1 MPDEDAL
8 DPVLLRSFLAVAETL
23 GFTAAARRR
32 GLGQSTVSQHI
43 ARLEVAVGRTLL
55 LRTTKR
61 VELTADG
68 EALAAFAR
76 DIIAAHDRAL
86 GFFAAAGELR
96 GRLRLGL
103 SEDLVLSRLPEILG
117 AFRARHR
124 QVDVHLSVGL
134 SARLYDMLDGQALDL
149 LVAKRLAGDGRGTPL
164 WRERLDW
171 YGHAPHGPDDPVPLV
186 VFEGTSITRKLAIEA
201 LNAAGRPWQVA
212 FSSDSLAGVIGAVRA
227 GYGVTAQSPLLTQSG
242 MRRPDADPDLPPLGE
257 VEFVIV
263 GRTRQLQ
270 GAAAALFEDV
280 LAQHPADGA

>member
-1 MPDEDAL
+1 MSDDDAL

-43 ARLEVAVGRTLL
+43 ARLEVVVGRTLL

-68 EALAAFAR
+68 EALAEFAR
-76 DIIAAHDRAL
+76 DIIAANDRAL
-86 GFFAAAGELR
+86 GFFAAGVLR
-96 GRLRLGL
+96 GRLRLGV

-124 QVDVHLSVGL
+124 EVDVHLSVGL
-134 SARLYDMLDGQALDL
+134 SARLYDMLDRNALDL

-164 WRERLDW
+164 WRERLAW
-171 YGHAPHGPDDPVPLV
+171 YGDATRDPGAPVPLV

-201 LNAAGRPWQVA
+201 LDEAGQVWQIA

-227 GYGVTAQSPLLTQSG
+227 GYGVTAQSPLLAQSG
-242 MRRPDADPDLPPLGE
+242 MPDRAADPELPPLGE

-280 LAQHPADGA
+280 LAQHPAR